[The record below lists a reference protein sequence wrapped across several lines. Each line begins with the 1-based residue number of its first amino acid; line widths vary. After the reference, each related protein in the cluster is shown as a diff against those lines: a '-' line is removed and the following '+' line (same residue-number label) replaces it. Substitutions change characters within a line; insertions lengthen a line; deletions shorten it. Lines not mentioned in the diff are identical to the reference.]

1 MSSLTPS
8 EMRLKCLELAMVQAR
23 AEGKHG
29 EIEHVAEI
37 TTRFYN
43 LCVEEPA
50 APKSQEPEP
59 EPRKKTTRADKA
71 PEIFK

>member
-8 EMRLKCLELAMVQAR
+8 EIRLKCLELAMSQAR
-23 AEGKHG
+23 AEGRHG

-37 TTRFYN
+37 TTKFYN

-50 APKSQEPEP
+50 APGLKEP
-59 EPRKKTTRADKA
+59 EPRKRTTRADKA